1 MDDKFRIENR
11 IITNLDKASAE
22 ETDLSQRGCFEVQQ
36 MANSLMI

>member
-22 ETDLSQRGCFEVQQ
+22 ETDLSKEVALKYSKWQIH
-36 MANSLMI
+36 L